1 MPREVS
7 IKLSAEPPPAPPVSA
22 RFGRSLAVMLRKDAR
37 RTGAMPM
44 PRAGVPATEE
54 EEEEAAAAGAG
65 GGEAGAAKMLLCV
78 VREGE
83 QGVAMTTWGQLG

>member
-1 MPREVS
+1 
-7 IKLSAEPPPAPPVSA
+7 
-22 RFGRSLAVMLRKDAR
+22 
-37 RTGAMPM
+37 M